1 MKYVIWGAG
10 YTGSK
15 LMYNIGA
22 EKIDFFIDSNQMKQ
36 GKFLGKDVIS
46 PRSVTDWHDLFI
58 YVPFNFYEE
67 IKKYLL
73 GKDLIENK
81 DFVKYESQFLIPHQ
95 RATIELE
102 KAIKEL
108 NHAKTEWNNSVLLF
122 TSQFFQEIGCLNFV
136 KGMMKNNLIF
146 KIVCEAYWLEQVE
159 INKRLERIESVLI
172 VPSLWEYCSFPANGH
187 LLPDQREIFR
197 KNPYLF
203 EIVKQIQEIF
213 PHADEERSLYLVYYN
228 YSYIVDLINIL
239 NPSKIIYSSGVKP
252 NGRLLL
258 HICKEKKIPVLTTHQ
273 GIIPGTLSYDIEG
286 EMGESLPAIYS
297 QQFLNLPVDKRDLEE
312 ARAIWSYLFKS
323 KLNRKMQ
330 PKNFCVN
337 TFSLKI
343 NDGPIIFFAA
353 QNDPESH
360 MVPYTEITR
369 KYHSPVF
376 HSSIECGIFLAELC
390 EQNGWNFIFK
400 PHPLYVREE
409 WKNMLPSNTVYIES
423 CNINDL
429 IDFADVTVTILSATS
444 YNALIRYKPVVML
457 GYTQLRGKG
466 CTYEAF
472 DKDKIEDAIKAALEN
487 GFTQEQQDE
496 FLLHMAQCLKYY
508 LYDDL
513 QERPIR
519 YGRPVPK
526 SMDEF
531 YELERLLKSNVP
543 RKD

>member
-1 MKYVIWGAG
+1 MKKVIWGAG

-15 LMYNIGA
+15 LLHSLGSENVA
-22 EKIDFFIDSNQMKQ
+22 FFIDSNPSKQ
-36 GKFLGKDVIS
+36 GIHLGK
-46 PRSVTDWHDLFI
+46 SVLLPENVTEWNDLFV
-58 YVPFNFYEE
+58 YVPFNYYEDIFRILSQKGLKE
-67 IKKYLL
+67 HINFEKY
-73 GKDLIENK
+73 GNIFQISSK
-81 DFVKYESQFLIPHQ
+81 
-95 RATIELE
+95 RAELE
-102 KAIKEL
+102 ME
-108 NHAKTEWNNSVLLF
+108 HAMKDIECIAEVWKNEVLCF
-122 TSQFFQEIGCLNFV
+122 TSQFLPGVGCLKFINAM
-136 KGMMKNNLIF
+136 KGNAFDFHL
-146 KIVCEAYWLEQVE
+146 VSEAYWMDYQE
-159 INKRLERIESVLI
+159 IKSRTHTDYFLT
-172 VPSLWEYCSFPANGH
+172 VPSLWELHSFV
-187 LLPDQREIFR
+187 PDGRLDSVEKTELEQRQYLIEIAEQVKEIFYFI
-197 KNPYLF
+197 N
-203 EIVKQIQEIF
+203 
-213 PHADEERSLYLVYYN
+213 EEACCYIVYYN
-228 YSYIVDLINIL
+228 YRYINNLIERVQ
-239 NPSKIIYSSGVKP
+239 PKQIIYSSGVKP
-252 NGRLLL
+252 SGRIVSQ
-258 HICKEKKIPVLTTHQ
+258 ICKAKGIPLITSHP
-273 GIIPGTLSYDIEG
+273 GIIPGTLSYDVGG

-297 QQFLNLPVDKRDLEE
+297 TRFMGLRVNENDLKHTNES
-312 ARAIWSYLFKS
+312 WQYLYKS
-323 KLNRKMQ
+323 KLNRKVQ
-330 PKNFCVN
+330 PAKKNFEFIKRQMSKGKPV
-337 TFSLKI
+337 
-343 NDGPIIFFAA
+343 IFFAA
-353 QNDPESH
+353 QNDPDSH

-400 PHPLYVREE
+400 LHPLYVREE

-487 GFTQEQQDE
+487 GFTQEQQDA

-531 YELERLLKSNVP
+531 YELERLLKVQ
-543 RKD
+543 